1 MKYESPEPLSQSSNP
16 FYGLSWPLVVGVIVC
31 LGLLTLTTWHTSVD
45 PDTYMH
51 LTVGQWML
59 AHGAIPRT
67 DIYSYTLFGQPW
79 TAHEWLS
86 ECIMALI
93 YGAGGWTALVLMTA
107 LAVGGTL
114 ALLLRFLLK
123 RMIPIYAIFFTA
135 LAYSALASHLLIR
148 PHVLSWPILVAWVGA
163 LINASEKHVKP
174 PLYLL
179 GLMVLWANLHGSF
192 VFGLA
197 IAIPL
202 GAQAL
207 WVCPALSRSYLLKRW
222 IAFWLLAVM
231 ACMLT
236 PLGWEGLVFPFTL
249 FKLAHLGAIT
259 EWMPYQ
265 FASLS
270 GLEIV
275 VVTYLFLA
283 MMGYFQIN
291 VIGALLIVGLLH
303 QALTHNRYASLFGLI
318 TPMILASSFGARYRL
333 LHGLNQEGAP
343 SKLDSFFERLAGYA
357 TKKAVLFSAA
367 LILGVTLLA
376 QRHQYHEP
384 SKTVFPVAAVDFA
397 QGHGISGHLLNA
409 YEFGGY
415 LISRGIPVFIDG
427 RADLYDEKVLG
438 PYLDAVRD
446 GSPTALDAV
455 IREYGITWVLL
466 RPDSPARAY
475 FDTRDNWQNRYE
487 DEAAV
492 IFTLKSL
499 LPAPSSSTK

>member
-1 MKYESPEPLSQSSNP
+1 MKYELPELLQQRPSP
-16 FYGLSWPLVVGVIVC
+16 FYGLSWPLIVGVVVC

-86 ECIMALI
+86 EYIIAVV
-93 YGAGGWTALVLMTA
+93 YGLGAWTALVLLTA
-107 LAVGGTL
+107 LALGSAL

-123 RMIPIYAIFFTA
+123 RIPPIYAIFFTA

-163 LINASEKHVKP
+163 LINSSEKHVKP

-179 GLMVLWANLHGSF
+179 GLMVVWANLHGSF

-202 GAQAL
+202 GIQAL
-207 WVCPALSRSYLLKRW
+207 WVCPENNRVYLLKRW
-222 IAFWLLAVM
+222 ITFWLLAVL

-236 PLGWEGLVFPFTL
+236 PLGWKGLLFPFAL
-249 FKLAHLGAIT
+249 FKLTHLAAIT

-265 FASLS
+265 FTGLG

-275 VVTYLFLA
+275 IATYLFLA
-283 MMGYFQIN
+283 LLGYIQIN
-291 VIGALLIVGLLH
+291 FIGALLIVGLLH

-318 TPMILASSFGARYRL
+318 TPMIVASSFGARYQL
-333 LHGLNQEGAP
+333 LHGVSPEGVQ
-343 SKLDSFFERLAGYA
+343 SKLDEFFERLAGYA
-357 TKKAVLFSAA
+357 SKKAIMFSAA
-367 LILGVTLLA
+367 LIIGLAFLA

-384 SKTVFPVAAVDFA
+384 SKVVFPVAAVDFA
-397 QGHGISGHLLNA
+397 QGHGISGPVLNS

-455 IREYGITWVLL
+455 IQEYGTTWILI

-475 FDTRDNWQNRYE
+475 FDARENWQNRYE
-487 DEAAV
+487 DKSAV
-492 IFTLKSL
+492 IFTLR
-499 LPAPSSSTK
+499 LPSPASGNLTK